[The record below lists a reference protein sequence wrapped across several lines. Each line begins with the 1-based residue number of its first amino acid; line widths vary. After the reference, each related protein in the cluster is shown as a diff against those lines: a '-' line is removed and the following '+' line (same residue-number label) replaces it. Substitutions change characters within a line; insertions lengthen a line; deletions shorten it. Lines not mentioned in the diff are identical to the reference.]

1 MDFYGIFICTMR
13 LQNLS
18 FLTYFISVPSN
29 FKEKLAFRIS
39 LSNSA
44 KDYNICFFAQ
54 RSNWHL
60 LWFFRAQTRWRWE
73 HKLHLRLQL
82 FSFSKSVS
90 GLLRF
95 CVGTCNVAILS
106 FDPFWFL
113 LVWLPGVSSFM
124 QTCHMFNEVRFAI
137 VHDSPATSAS
147 VKGSATIIDSEGI
160 AWLWSSI
167 KT

>member
-13 LQNLS
+13 LQNLN

-60 LWFFRAQTRWRWE
+60 LWFVRAQTR
-73 HKLHLRLQL
+73 
-82 FSFSKSVS
+82 
-90 GLLRF
+90 
-95 CVGTCNVAILS
+95 
-106 FDPFWFL
+106 
-113 LVWLPGVSSFM
+113 
-124 QTCHMFNEVRFAI
+124 
-137 VHDSPATSAS
+137 
-147 VKGSATIIDSEGI
+147 
-160 AWLWSSI
+160 
-167 KT
+167 